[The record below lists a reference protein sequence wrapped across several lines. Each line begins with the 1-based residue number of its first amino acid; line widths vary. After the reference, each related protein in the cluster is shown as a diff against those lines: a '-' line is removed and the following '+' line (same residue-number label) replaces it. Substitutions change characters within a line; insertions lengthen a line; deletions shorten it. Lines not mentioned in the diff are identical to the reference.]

1 MRIYKDITPKQK
13 KIFKFIQGKISQE
26 GRPPTIR
33 EIAVWFGFKST
44 GTVRDYLKALTQ
56 KGYIKLTPRKSRALE
71 LVKNV
76 AFRIPIIT
84 KTAINKVS
92 YFDYE
97 EPQDYLNLEEL
108 LSSQNKDIFA
118 SKVTDSSMA
127 GKNLYEGDLAL
138 IKRLSLA
145 NDGDIVATLI
155 DNQVVL
161 RILRKRQDKVFLEAA
176 NNQYP
181 PISKGFKILGKVI
194 ASLRKHE

>member
-1 MRIYKDITPKQK
+1 MRIYKDITPKQR
-13 KIFKFIQGKISQE
+13 KILKFIQSKISEE

-56 KGYIKLTPRKSRALE
+56 KGHIKLTPRKSRALE
-71 LVKNV
+71 LVKKV

-84 KTAINKVS
+84 KTTTNKAS
-92 YFDYE
+92 HFDYE
-97 EPQDYLNLEEL
+97 EAQDYLNLEEL
-108 LSSQNKDIFA
+108 LSSQGRDVFA
-118 SKVTDSSMA
+118 SKVTDNSMA
-127 GKNLYEGDLAL
+127 GKNLYDGDLAL

-145 NDGDIVATLI
+145 NDGDIVASLI

-161 RILRKRQDKVFLEAA
+161 RILRKRQDRVYLEAA
-176 NNQYP
+176 NNQYS

-194 ASLRKHE
+194 ASIRKYD